1 MPILARKELSVFPV
15 LVFPVMVIASP
26 VPDSL
31 SINVQVAL
39 RIVLSYPV
47 DVVYERVPEKTSS
60 LTPAQRHATG
70 SLATRVAKVALLLA
84 PVVVW
89 HVQILLEF

>member
-1 MPILARKELSVFPV
+1 
-15 LVFPVMVIASP
+15 MVIASP

-39 RIVLSYPV
+39 RIVLSYSV
-47 DVVYERVPEKTSS
+47 DAVYERVPKKTSS
-60 LTPAQRHATG
+60 STPAQRHA
-70 SLATRVAKVALLLA
+70 SLATQVAQVALLLA
-84 PVVVW
+84 LVVVW